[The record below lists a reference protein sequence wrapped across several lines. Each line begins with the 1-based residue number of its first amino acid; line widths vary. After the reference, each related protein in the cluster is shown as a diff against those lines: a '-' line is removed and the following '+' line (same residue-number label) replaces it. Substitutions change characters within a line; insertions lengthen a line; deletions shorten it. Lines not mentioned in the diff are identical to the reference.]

1 MKNVD
6 CHEGPKLK
14 DTKEVPLVLSVRLA
28 KNSAAVTEFQ
38 LDKCRNGPK
47 KLLSV

>member
-14 DTKEVPLVLSVRLA
+14 DTKEVPLILSIRLA
-28 KNSAAVTEFQ
+28 QNSAVVTEFQ
-38 LDKCRNGPK
+38 LDKYRNGPK